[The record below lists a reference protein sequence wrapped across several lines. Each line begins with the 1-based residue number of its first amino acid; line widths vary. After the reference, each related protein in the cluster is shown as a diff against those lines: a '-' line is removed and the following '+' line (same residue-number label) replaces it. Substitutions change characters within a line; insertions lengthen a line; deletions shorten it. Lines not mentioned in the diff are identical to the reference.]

1 MKNRIVS
8 WLLSVAFIVGL
19 IPATAITALASEAEA
34 ETVSDA
40 YISVSVSRENGGFT
54 VKTVEGD
61 RLKKS
66 DNNKKLL
73 YHDGQYDTSFLSF
86 RVGEGENVKEY
97 LFGGD
102 YPGSSDV
109 AVTKSPAGDSI
120 EAVWSVDGL
129 TVTQTVALA
138 NQEANES
145 GMVAISVN
153 VANGNGTA
161 VPVQARLLLDTGLG
175 EQDYGF
181 YQYTNSSHD
190 TVTVQQERVIDGS
203 DNIPVQ
209 LYASDDAYSPSVMAY
224 SVHNAEKPYKVAFAH
239 WNHLASTLFDFIP
252 STNLDFTE
260 ANNEYLTA
268 DSAYALY
275 YDLGRIAGGSSAA
288 MNSYYGVFSNHQT
301 PATNTVAVNLT
312 APVRLELNSA
322 KDGFV
327 SKSNVGRADFAISV
341 DFANIAS
348 ETAKDLKD
356 VVLAVKSGSN
366 LRSLNDQGEP
376 VAEQDFTTIDAYTFV
391 YPDLAVGQSIGKELY
406 FEAKVSPEAH
416 YERITVSVY
425 DVSQTNGQ
433 LSETY
438 KLGERMA
445 YVLLPGTE
453 DNVPQVNFAA
463 MTPKIIYNSGV
474 RHLFVTVANE
484 SMLDNEGNWTLKAYR
499 EDGSAGVDIPHSN
512 INIKDGIMDV
522 ALTEDMELADGDWY
536 LQLEWANSVVGE
548 GEGYMVSPE
557 NAKQSAPELHFTVSP
572 DEKYR
577 NDRYGVL
584 AVVEFDGDSVN
595 PDKKKYKICTF
606 ASEEDFKSYK
616 ADPVNYENGKYGG
629 KYSEIVLTFKGEFTA
644 TKKQGDVGTY
654 YTAVSTKEMVDGK
667 PNVKNSVLINDCL
680 DFEDGTLSV
689 YYEDYD
695 KPTSAFG
702 SAVCTEFDGNLYTNG
717 SRTSVWTGRAAI
729 TKLEQGK
736 ANYSLA
742 PYDENGNRISLLN
755 DGDKYKV
762 GNEKGFSESNEAI
775 CLMWP
780 NVGAVGQTLSGL
792 LFKLAYGQFG
802 RMYKTNGGIVE
813 NEIGTVVSF
822 AAALDLTFASG
833 NLEGQPPDTYWD
845 KLQMVWYNCRE
856 GSPYLCQADFDRA
869 FRALNWSDIEE
880 NADWTKQEAK
890 ASVMVRDVIFGCG
903 KGFVGVNFTVGVAI
917 TNYVSGLP
925 EIQGTISVNT
935 INNWSYGIEGKIDL
949 EAFYVEAKVS
959 FRSKNNIP
967 VPDELY
973 VFVSGFQPGINI
985 DGLGV
990 CWITGGGGGIKNLY
1004 DTIFCTQKVPP
1015 LKLMLSVSF
1024 DIIKV
1029 LECKKATLTLGMTGV
1044 SLSAQDIGIKAL
1056 PGFTAIRRMGLS
1068 LEWYPGID
1076 MRANIVVDLFQGVI
1090 YGGGYLV
1097 VISPDYKDVFFEM
1110 FARAKLQVPN
1120 SIPIVGGMSIG
1131 GADLGLNSDKIW
1143 GAIDVLS
1150 ITLGVTYHWGE
1161 SDVDFSS
1168 GSKTQPTF
1176 PELLGYDEIPVGYD
1190 TESGHTLYAR
1200 VGTNTQLMASNMED
1214 NGGLVLMSDPGVY
1227 LKSDSN
1233 RQNHTFN
1240 LGQRGTDNA
1249 IVQIVF
1255 DAESEADAK
1264 TKAAAITIGSAA
1276 GTNDYG
1282 LVLYDAQ
1289 QNNLSVANANLTYD
1303 ETTKRATFAFT
1314 ATDATKYNKTW
1325 YLTTPSGSD
1334 VLLYNV
1340 EEVPEVTSVSGMA
1353 NGDTIDLTWNGT
1365 NMSELDKISFYL
1377 CKNNDVTDTDP
1388 GYRIGMVED
1397 SAVLESGRHTLTVP
1411 GDVPSG
1417 DYYIRAVYSKT
1428 DEVNGVVFSTGEKLS
1443 WHNSNTPGR
1452 VVILGAK
1459 ADGDL
1464 QYELTLQQDAN
1475 TDGYLVSIYNEDG
1488 TVTDFEQVS
1497 YESAESGD
1505 TVIQVGGTY
1514 QAIDPQDN
1522 TKTITVGLE
1531 AEKKY
1536 IIGVTPYHTVDM
1548 GSGESALRGEEVK
1561 TSAIYLPTASTPTLT
1576 FSADQ
1581 TAHRR
1586 VVEEAGIGSNGTV
1599 VTTDVTKT
1607 VYTANALTVT
1617 AKADEAVSGTW
1628 KLNEGV
1634 ATAFE
1639 NTDTITI
1646 ELSDLPDGEHSI
1658 SIMGEA
1664 EDGDGFYTTYTFV
1677 VDTMP
1682 PQLLLAS
1689 PVNGSFFNKDGT
1701 VTLTGT
1707 CDSDA
1712 RFTVTCDGEDV
1723 YTAQPIEEMGGTI
1736 DAVSGEFSITLSL
1749 PDPNRASQRTLAVSV
1764 GDDVGNTTVPKTM
1777 TLSHGAL
1784 AELTDIMVMVNGQ
1797 TYQNGN
1803 IPIPSMGLSDAELSL
1818 VGTMKDGTPF
1828 NLTGYNVSWDVLTVD
1843 GSAEVDDSKFSA
1855 EAMSQGIITGKL
1867 AVTDTASRSASLCF
1881 GAPAGNTVAVSTTIG
1896 GSVSGGGEYA
1906 SGDTVTLTATPDSG
1920 YRFVGWTLAGVS
1932 GVDTTLP
1939 EITFTM
1945 PDGKNVTAVA
1955 QFEANSTPPAPE
1967 KNTVAVSATVGGSVS
1982 GGGEYAS
1989 GDTVT
1994 LTATPDSGYR
2004 FVGWLL
2010 AGVSDVDTTLPEIT
2024 FTMPDGKNV
2033 TAMAQFKA
2041 NPSPSAPT
2049 FTGGGSGGNTYI
2061 IAGNIGNTGNI
2072 ANGRY
2077 AQKGEMVEVTLPNG
2091 KSEAEYLP
2099 YYYGED
2105 KTRIFV
2111 PISAAAD
2118 GKVKFIAPK
2127 NGQYYFGANNVSFAD
2142 IGGRWSE
2149 SNIIFAAQREIFKG
2163 MGNGIFN
2170 PEGAM
2175 DRSMVIAVLYR
2186 LAGSPSVRGT
2196 ASYTDVES
2204 GSWYHDAVLWGEEK
2218 GIVAG
2223 YGNGLFGVSDVITR
2237 EQLCAMLT
2245 RFCDYMNY
2253 SLPPVSES
2261 EAFTDA
2267 DSISDWAYE
2276 AVDYCKTR
2284 GLIYGVPGGAFAPLE
2299 TCTRE
2304 ECSAV
2309 MERMIHSIL
2318 GAN

>member
-1 MKNRIVS
+1 MKKRIVS
-8 WLLSVAFIVGL
+8 WLLSVAIIVGL
-19 IPATAITALASEAEA
+19 IPASAVTALASESEA

-40 YISVSVSRENGGFT
+40 YISVSVSRKNGGFT

-86 RVGEGENVKEY
+86 RVGEGENAKEY

-109 AVTKSPAGDSI
+109 AVSKSPAGDSI

-138 NQEANES
+138 NKEANES
-145 GMVAISVN
+145 GMVAISIN

-161 VPVQARLLLDTGLG
+161 VPVQARLLLDTCLG

-190 TVTVQQERVIDGS
+190 TVTVQQERVIEGA

-209 LYASDDAYSPSVMAY
+209 LFASDDAYSPSVMAY
-224 SVHNAEKPYKVAFAH
+224 SIHNAEKPYKVAFAH

-252 STNLDFTE
+252 GTNLDFTE

-275 YDLGRIAGGSSAA
+275 YDLGSIAGGSTAA

-312 APVRLELNSA
+312 APIRLELNPA

-327 SKSNVGRADFAISV
+327 SKSNVGQADFAISV

-348 ETAKDLKD
+348 ETAKDLKN

-366 LRSLNDQGEP
+366 LRSLNDQGQP
-376 VAEQDFTTIDAYTFV
+376 VAEQDFTTTDAYTFF

-406 FEAKVSPEAH
+406 FEAKVSSEAH
-416 YERITVSVY
+416 YERITVGVY

-438 KLGERMA
+438 KLGERLA
-445 YVLLPGTE
+445 YVLLPGTQ
-453 DNVPQVNFAA
+453 DNVPKVNFAA

-484 SMLDNEGNWTLKAYR
+484 SMLANEGNWTLKAYR
-499 EDGSAGVDIPHSN
+499 EDGSAGVVIPHTN

-522 ALTEDMELADGDWY
+522 ALTEDMELAEGDWY
-536 LQLEWANSVVGE
+536 LRLEWASSVVGE
-548 GEGYMVSPE
+548 GEEYMVSPE

-584 AVVEFDGDSVN
+584 AVVEFDGTSGN
-595 PDKKKYKICTF
+595 PDKKNYKICTF

-695 KPTSAFG
+695 KATSAFG

-717 SRTSVWTGRAAI
+717 ARTSVWTGRAAI

-742 PYDENGNRISLLN
+742 PYDENGKRISLVN
-755 DGDKYKV
+755 DGETKYKV
-762 GNEKGFSESNEAI
+762 GDEKGFSDEAI

-780 NVGAVGQTLSGL
+780 SVGAVGQTLSGL

-802 RMYKTNGGIVE
+802 RMYKTDGGRVDS
-813 NEIGTVVSF
+813 EIGTVVSF

-959 FRSKNNIP
+959 FRSKNNVP

-1029 LECKKATLTLGMTGV
+1029 LECKKATLSLGLTGV

-1056 PGFTAIRRMGLS
+1056 PGFTAIQRMGLS

-1076 MRANIVVDLFQGVI
+1076 MRANIVVNLFQGVI
-1090 YGGGYLV
+1090 YGSGYLV

-1120 SIPIVGGMSIG
+1120 SIPVAGGMAIG
-1131 GADLGLNSDKIW
+1131 GVDLGLNSDKIW
-1143 GAIDVLS
+1143 GAVDVLF

-1190 TESGHTLYAR
+1190 TESGLTLYAR
-1200 VGTNTQLMASNMED
+1200 VGTNTQLMVSNLKD
-1214 NGGLVLMSDPGVY
+1214 NGGLVLMSDPGVS

-1233 RQNHTFN
+1233 RENHTFN

-1264 TKAAAITIGSAA
+1264 TKAAAITVGSVKGA
-1276 GTNDYG
+1276 NDYG
-1282 LVLYDAQ
+1282 LVRYDAQ
-1289 QNNLSVANANLTYD
+1289 QNNLNVANANLTYD

-1314 ATDATKYNKTW
+1314 ATDGDKYDKTW
-1325 YLTTPSGSD
+1325 YLTTPPSSD

-1340 EEVPEVTSVSGMA
+1340 AAVPEVTEVSGTA
-1353 NGDTIDLTWNGT
+1353 NGDTINLAWKGAD
-1365 NMSELDKISFYL
+1365 MSELDKISFYL
-1377 CKNNDVTDTDP
+1377 CKNNDATDP
-1388 GYRIGMVED
+1388 GHRIGVVED
-1397 SAVLESGRHTLTVP
+1397 SAELASGSHTMTVP

-1417 DYYIRAVYSKT
+1417 EYYISAVYSKT
-1428 DEVNGVVFSTGEKLS
+1428 DEVNGVAFSKDKLS
-1443 WHNSNTPGR
+1443 WNNSNTPGKA
-1452 VVILGAK
+1452 VISDAK

-1464 QYELTLQQDAN
+1464 QYELTLKQDAN
-1475 TDGYLVSIYNEDG
+1475 TDGYLVSIYHEDG
-1488 TVTDFEQVS
+1488 TATDFEHVS
-1497 YESAESGD
+1497 YESAKSGD

-1514 QAIDPQDN
+1514 QAPDPQDN

-1536 IIGVTPYHTVDM
+1536 VIGVTPYHIVDM
-1548 GSGESALRGEEVK
+1548 GSGESALRGDEVK
-1561 TSAIYLPTASTPTLT
+1561 TSAIYLPTASTPALT

-1586 VVEEAGIGSNGTV
+1586 VVEEAGISSGGTV
-1599 VTTDVTKT
+1599 VTTDVSKT
-1607 VYTANALTVT
+1607 VYTANVLTVT
-1617 AKADEAVSGTW
+1617 ARANEAVSGTW

-1646 ELSDLPDGEHSI
+1646 PLSNLPDGEHSI

-1664 EDGDGFYTTYTFV
+1664 QDGDGFYTTYTFV

-1682 PQLLLAS
+1682 PQLLLSS
-1689 PVNGSFFNKDGT
+1689 PVNGSFFNKNGT

-1707 CDSDA
+1707 CDREA
-1712 RFTVTCDGEDV
+1712 RFTVTCDGEEV
-1723 YTAQPIEEMGGTI
+1723 CTAQTIETMGGTM
-1736 DAVSGEFSITLSL
+1736 DEVSGEFSITLSL
-1749 PDPNRASQRTLAVSV
+1749 PDPNKASWRALAVSV
-1764 GDDVGNTTVPKTM
+1764 GDDVGNTTAPKTM
-1777 TLSHGAL
+1777 TISHGAL
-1784 AELTDIMVMVNGQ
+1784 AELTNIMVMVNGQ

-1803 IPIPSMGLSDAELSL
+1803 IPIPSTGLSNAELSL
-1818 VGTMKDGTPF
+1818 AGTMANGTPF

-1906 SGDTVTLTATPDSG
+1906 PGDTVTLTATPDSG
-1920 YRFVGWTLAGVS
+1920 YRFVGWSLAGVS
-1932 GVDTTLP
+1932 GVDTSSAV
-1939 EITFTM
+1939 ITFTM
-1945 PDGKNVTAVA
+1945 PDGKNVTAEA
-1955 QFEANSTPPAPE
+1955 QFEAN
-1967 KNTVAVSATVGGSVS
+1967 
-1982 GGGEYAS
+1982 
-1989 GDTVT
+1989 
-1994 LTATPDSGYR
+1994 
-2004 FVGWLL
+2004 
-2010 AGVSDVDTTLPEIT
+2010 
-2024 FTMPDGKNV
+2024 
-2033 TAMAQFKA
+2033 
-2041 NPSPSAPT
+2041 PSHSAPT
-2049 FTGGGSGGNTYI
+2049 VTGGGRGGS
-2061 IAGNIGNTGNI
+2061 IG
-2072 ANGRY
+2072 NGRY
-2077 AQKGEMVEVTLPNG
+2077 AQKGEMVEATLPLG

-2105 KTRIFV
+2105 ITRIFV
-2111 PISAAAD
+2111 PISAAVD
-2118 GKVKFIAPK
+2118 SKVKFIAPK
-2127 NGQYYFGANNVSFAD
+2127 SGQYYFGANDVSFAD

-2149 SNIIFAAQREIFKG
+2149 SNILFAAQREIFKG
-2163 MGNGIFN
+2163 TGEGIFE

-2175 DRSMVIAVLYR
+2175 DRTMVITVLYR
-2186 LAGSPSVRGT
+2186 LAGSPSVSGT
-2196 ASYTDVES
+2196 SSYSDVES
-2204 GSWYHDAVLWGEEK
+2204 GSWYHNAVLWGEEK
-2218 GIVAG
+2218 GIVKG
-2223 YGNGLFGVSDVITR
+2223 YGGGVFGVRDVITR
-2237 EQLCAMLT
+2237 EQLCTMLT
-2245 RFCDYMNY
+2245 RFCDCMNY
-2253 SLPPVSES
+2253 SLPPVVES

-2276 AVDYCKTR
+2276 AVDYCKTC
-2284 GLIYGVPGGAFAPLE
+2284 GLVNGVPGGVFAPLE

-2309 MERMIHSIL
+2309 MERMIRSLL

>member
-1 MKNRIVS
+1 MKKRIVS
-8 WLLSVAFIVGL
+8 WLLSVAMILGL
-19 IPATAITALASEAEA
+19 IPASAVTALASEPEA
-34 ETVSDA
+34 ETVSDT
-40 YISVSVSRENGGFT
+40 YISVSVSRKNGGFT
-54 VKTVEGD
+54 IKTVEGD

-109 AVTKSPAGDSI
+109 EVSKSPAGDSI

-145 GMVAISVN
+145 GMVAIRIN

-161 VPVQARLLLDTGLG
+161 VPVQARMLLDTCLG

-190 TVTVQQERVIDGS
+190 TVTVQQERVIEGA

-209 LYASDDAYSPSVMAY
+209 LFASNDAYSPSVMAY
-224 SVHNAEKPYKVAFAH
+224 TIHNAEKPYKVAFAH
-239 WNHLASTLFDFIP
+239 WNHLASTLFDFVP

-260 ANNEYLTA
+260 ENNEYLTA

-275 YDLGRIAGGSSAA
+275 YDLGSIASGSSAA
-288 MNSYYGVFSNHQT
+288 INSYYGVFSNHKT

-312 APVRLELNSA
+312 APIRLELNPA
-322 KDGFV
+322 KDGFI
-327 SKSNVGRADFAISV
+327 SKSNVGQADFAISV

-348 ETAKDLKD
+348 ETAKDLKN

-366 LRSLNDQGEP
+366 LRSLNDQGQP
-376 VAEQDFTTIDAYTFV
+376 VAEQDFTTTDAYTFV

-406 FEAKVSPEAH
+406 FEAKVSSEAH
-416 YERITVSVY
+416 YERITVGVY

-438 KLGERMA
+438 KLGERLA

-453 DNVPQVNFAA
+453 DNVPKVNFAA

-484 SMLDNEGNWTLKAYR
+484 SMLANEGNWTLKAYR
-499 EDGSAGVDIPHSN
+499 EDGSVGVVIPHTN

-522 ALTEDMELADGDWY
+522 ALTEDMELAEGDWY

-548 GEGYMVSPE
+548 GEEYMVSPE
-557 NAKQSAPELHFTVSP
+557 NAKQSAPELHFTVST

-584 AVVEFDGDSVN
+584 AVVEFDGTSAN
-595 PDKKKYKICTF
+595 PDKKNYKICTF

-667 PNVKNSVLINDCL
+667 PEVKNSVLINDCL

-695 KPTSAFG
+695 KATSAFG

-717 SRTSVWTGRAAI
+717 ARTSVWTGRAAI

-742 PYDENGNRISLLN
+742 PYDENGKRISLVN
-755 DGDKYKV
+755 DGVESGKTKYKV
-762 GNEKGFSESNEAI
+762 GDEKGFSESNEAI

-780 NVGAVGQTLSGL
+780 SVGAVGQTLSGL

-802 RMYKTNGGIVE
+802 RMYKTDGGKVDS
-813 NEIGTVVSF
+813 EIGTVVSF

-880 NADWTKQEAK
+880 NADWTKQEAT

-959 FRSKNNIP
+959 FRSKNNVPI
-967 VPDELY
+967 PDELY

-1029 LECKKATLTLGMTGV
+1029 LECKKATLSLGMTGV
-1044 SLSAQDIGIKAL
+1044 SLNAQGIGIKAL
-1056 PGFTAIRRMGLS
+1056 PGFTAIERMGLS

-1076 MRANIVVDLFQGVI
+1076 MRANIVVNLFQGVI
-1090 YGGGYLV
+1090 RGSGYLV

-1110 FARAKLQVPN
+1110 FARAKLQVPD
-1120 SIPIVGGMSIG
+1120 SIPVAGGMAIG
-1131 GADLGLNSDKIW
+1131 GVDLGLNSEKIW
-1143 GAIDVLS
+1143 GAVDVLF

-1190 TESGHTLYAR
+1190 TESGLTLYAR
-1200 VGTNTQLMASNMED
+1200 VGTNTQLMVSNLKD
-1214 NGGLVLMSDPGVY
+1214 NGGLVLMSAPGVS

-1233 RQNHTFN
+1233 RENHTFN
-1240 LGQRGTDNA
+1240 LGQRDTDNA

-1264 TKAAAITIGSAA
+1264 TKAEAITIGSAA
-1276 GTNDYG
+1276 GENDYG
-1282 LVLYDAQ
+1282 LVRYDAQ

-1314 ATDATKYNKTW
+1314 ATDEDKYNKTW
-1325 YLTTPSGSD
+1325 YLTTPPSSD

-1340 EEVPEVTSVSGMA
+1340 AAVPEVTAVSGTA
-1353 NGDTIDLTWNGT
+1353 NGDTINLTWNGT
-1365 NMSELDKISFYL
+1365 NMSELDKVSFYL
-1377 CKNNDVTDTDP
+1377 CKNNDANETDP
-1388 GYRIGMVED
+1388 GYRIGVVED
-1397 SAVLESGRHTLTVP
+1397 SAVLESGSHTLTVP
-1411 GDVPSG
+1411 VDVPSG

-1428 DEVNGVVFSTGEKLS
+1428 DEVNGVVFSTGEKLRWS
-1443 WHNSNTPGR
+1443 NSNMPGIA
-1452 VVILGAK
+1452 VISDAK

-1464 QYELTLQQDAN
+1464 QYELTLQQDDN
-1475 TDGYLVSIYNEDG
+1475 TDGYLVSIYHEDG
-1488 TVTDFEQVS
+1488 TATDFEHVS
-1497 YESAESGD
+1497 YESAKSGD
-1505 TVIQVGGTY
+1505 TVIRVGGTY
-1514 QAIDPQDN
+1514 QAPDPQDN

-1531 AEKKY
+1531 AEKSY
-1536 IIGVTPYHTVDM
+1536 VIGVTPYHIVDM
-1548 GSGESALRGEEVK
+1548 GNGESALRGDEVK
-1561 TSAIYLPTASTPTLT
+1561 TAPIYLPTASTPTLT

-1581 TAHRR
+1581 TAQRR
-1586 VVEEAGIGSNGTV
+1586 VVEEAGISAGGTV
-1599 VTTDVTKT
+1599 VTTDVVKA

-1617 AKADEAVSGTW
+1617 ARANEAVSGTW

-1646 ELSDLPDGEHSI
+1646 PLSDLPDGEHSI

-1664 EDGDGFYTTYTFV
+1664 QDGDGFYTTYTFV

-1682 PQLLLAS
+1682 PQLLLSS

-1701 VTLTGT
+1701 VTLTGI
-1707 CDSDA
+1707 CDRDA
-1712 RFTVTCDGEDV
+1712 RFTVTCDGEEV
-1723 YTAQPIEEMGGTI
+1723 CTAQTIETMGGTM

-1749 PDPNRASQRTLAVSV
+1749 PDPNKASWRTLAVSV
-1764 GDDVGNTTVPKTM
+1764 GDDVGNTTAPKTM

-1784 AELTDIMVMVNGQ
+1784 AELTNIMVMVNGQ

-1803 IPIPSMGLSDAELSL
+1803 IPIPSTGLSNAELSL
-1818 VGTMKDGTPF
+1818 VGTMANGTPF

-1906 SGDTVTLTATPDSG
+1906 PGDTVTLTATPDSG
-1920 YRFVGWTLAGVS
+1920 YRFVGWSLAGVS
-1932 GVDTTLP
+1932 GVDTTSAV
-1939 EITFTM
+1939 ITFTM
-1945 PDGKNVTAVA
+1945 PDGKNVTA
-1955 QFEANSTPPAPE
+1955 E
-1967 KNTVAVSATVGGSVS
+1967 
-1982 GGGEYAS
+1982 
-1989 GDTVT
+1989 
-1994 LTATPDSGYR
+1994 
-2004 FVGWLL
+2004 
-2010 AGVSDVDTTLPEIT
+2010 
-2024 FTMPDGKNV
+2024 
-2033 TAMAQFKA
+2033 AQFKA

-2049 FTGGGSGGNTYI
+2049 VTGGGS
-2061 IAGNIGNTGNI
+2061 TGSI
-2072 ANGRY
+2072 SNGRY
-2077 AQKGEMVEVTLPNG
+2077 AQKGEMVAVPLPLG

-2105 KTRIFV
+2105 RTRIFV
-2111 PISAAAD
+2111 PISAVVD

-2127 NGQYYFGANNVSFAD
+2127 SGQYYFGANDVSFAD

-2149 SNIIFAAQREIFKG
+2149 SNILFAAQREIFKG
-2163 MGNGIFN
+2163 TGKGIFE

-2175 DRSMVIAVLYR
+2175 DRTMVITVLYR
-2186 LAGSPSVRGT
+2186 LAGSPSVSGT
-2196 ASYTDVES
+2196 SSYTDVEA
-2204 GSWYHDAVLWGEEK
+2204 GSWYHNAVLWGEEK
-2218 GIVAG
+2218 GIVKG
-2223 YGNGLFGVSDVITR
+2223 YGGGVFGVSDVITR
-2237 EQLCAMLT
+2237 EQLCTMLK
-2245 RFCDYMNY
+2245 RFCDCMNY
-2253 SLPPVSES
+2253 SLPPVVES

-2284 GLIYGVPGGAFAPLE
+2284 GLVNGVPGGAFAPLE

-2304 ECSAV
+2304 ESSAV
-2309 MERMIHSIL
+2309 MERMIRSLL
-2318 GAN
+2318 GSN

>member
-1 MKNRIVS
+1 MKKRIVS
-8 WLLSVAFIVGL
+8 WLLSVAIIVGL
-19 IPATAITALASEAEA
+19 IPASAVTALASEPEA
-34 ETVSDA
+34 ETVSDT
-40 YISVSVSRENGGFT
+40 YISVSVSRKNGGFT
-54 VKTVEGD
+54 IKTVEGD

-86 RVGEGENVKEY
+86 RVGEGANVKEY

-109 AVTKSPAGDSI
+109 AVSKSQAGDSI

-145 GMVAISVN
+145 GMVSISVN
-153 VANGNGTA
+153 VANGSGAA
-161 VPVQARLLLDTGLG
+161 VPVQARMLLDTCLG

-190 TVTVQQERVIDGS
+190 TVTVQQERVIEGS

-209 LYASDDAYSPSVMAY
+209 LFASNDAYSPSVMAY
-224 SVHNAEKPYKVAFAH
+224 TVHNAEKPYKVAFAH

-275 YDLGRIAGGSSAA
+275 YDLGSIAGGSSAA

-312 APVRLELNSA
+312 APVRLELNPA

-327 SKSNVGRADFAISV
+327 SKSNVGQADFAISV

-348 ETAKDLKD
+348 ETAKDLKN

-366 LRSLNDQGEP
+366 LRSLNDQGQP
-376 VAEQDFTTIDAYTFV
+376 VAEQDFTTTDAYTFV

-406 FEAKVSPEAH
+406 FEAKVSSEAH
-416 YERITVSVY
+416 YERITVGVY

-438 KLGERMA
+438 KLGERLA

-453 DNVPQVNFAA
+453 DNVPKVNFAA
-463 MTPKIIYNSGV
+463 MTPKIIYNAGV

-484 SMLDNEGNWTLKAYR
+484 SMLENEGNWTLKAYR
-499 EDGSAGVDIPHSN
+499 EDGSAGVVIPHTN

-548 GEGYMVSPE
+548 GEEYMVSPE
-557 NAKQSAPELHFTVSP
+557 NAKQSAPELHFTVST

-584 AVVEFDGDSVN
+584 AVVEFDGTSAN
-595 PDKKKYKICTF
+595 PDKKNYKICTF

-667 PNVKNSVLINDCL
+667 PEVKNSVLINDCL

-695 KPTSAFG
+695 KSTSAFG

-717 SRTSVWTGRAAI
+717 ARTSVWTGRAAI

-742 PYDENGNRISLLN
+742 PYDENGKRISLVN
-755 DGDKYKV
+755 DGETKYKV
-762 GNEKGFSESNEAI
+762 GDEKGFSDEAI

-780 NVGAVGQTLSGL
+780 SVGAVGQTLSGL

-802 RMYKTNGGIVE
+802 RMYRTDGGRVDS
-813 NEIGTVVSF
+813 EIGTVVSF

-959 FRSKNNIP
+959 FRSKNNVPI
-967 VPDELY
+967 PDELY

-1029 LECKKATLTLGMTGV
+1029 LECKKATLSLGLTGV

-1056 PGFTAIRRMGLS
+1056 PGFTAIERMGLS

-1076 MRANIVVDLFQGVI
+1076 MRANIVVNLFQGVI
-1090 YGGGYLV
+1090 RGSGYLV

-1110 FARAKLQVPN
+1110 FARAKLQVPD
-1120 SIPIVGGMSIG
+1120 SIPVAGGMAIG
-1131 GADLGLNSDKIW
+1131 GVDLGLNSDKIW
-1143 GAIDVLS
+1143 GAVDVLF

-1190 TESGHTLYAR
+1190 TESGLTLYAR
-1200 VGTNTQLMASNMED
+1200 VGTNTQLLASNLKD
-1214 NGGLVLMSDPGVY
+1214 NGGLVLMSNPGVS
-1227 LKSDSN
+1227 LKSDGN

-1255 DAESEADAK
+1255 DAESQEDAK
-1264 TKAAAITIGSAA
+1264 TKAAAITVGLAE

-1314 ATDATKYNKTW
+1314 ATDEDKYNKTW
-1325 YLTTPSGSD
+1325 YLTTPPSSD

-1340 EEVPEVTSVSGMA
+1340 AAVPEVTAVSGTA
-1353 NGDTIDLTWNGT
+1353 NGDTINLTWNGT
-1365 NMSELDKISFYL
+1365 NMSELDKVSFYL
-1377 CKNNDVTDTDP
+1377 CKNNDANETDP
-1388 GYRIGMVED
+1388 GYRIGVVED
-1397 SAVLESGRHTLTVP
+1397 SAVLESGSHTLTVP
-1411 GDVPSG
+1411 VDVPSG

-1428 DEVNGVVFSTGEKLS
+1428 DEVNGVVFSTGEKLRWS
-1443 WHNSNTPGR
+1443 NSNMPGIA
-1452 VVILGAK
+1452 VISDAK

-1464 QYELTLQQDAN
+1464 QYELTLQQDDN
-1475 TDGYLVSIYNEDG
+1475 TDGYLVSIYHEDG
-1488 TVTDFEQVS
+1488 TATDFEHVS
-1497 YESAESGD
+1497 YESAKSGD

-1514 QAIDPQDN
+1514 QAPDPQDN

-1531 AEKKY
+1531 AEKRY
-1536 IIGVTPYHTVDM
+1536 VIGVTPYHIVDM
-1548 GSGESALRGEEVK
+1548 GNGESALRGDEVK
-1561 TSAIYLPTASTPTLT
+1561 TAPIYLPTASTPTLT

-1581 TAHRR
+1581 TAQRR
-1586 VVEEAGIGSNGTV
+1586 VVEEAGISAGGTV
-1599 VTTDVTKT
+1599 VTTDVAKA

-1617 AKADEAVSGTW
+1617 ARANEAVSGTW

-1646 ELSDLPDGEHSI
+1646 PLSDLPDGEHSI
-1658 SIMGEA
+1658 SVMGEA
-1664 EDGDGFYTTYTFV
+1664 QDGDGFYTTYTFV

-1682 PQLLLAS
+1682 PQLLLSS

-1701 VTLTGT
+1701 VALTGT
-1707 CDSDA
+1707 CDRDA
-1712 RFTVTCDGEDV
+1712 RFTVTCDGEEV
-1723 YTAQPIEEMGGTI
+1723 CTAQTIETMGGTM

-1749 PDPNRASQRTLAVSV
+1749 PDPNKASQRTLAVSV
-1764 GDDVGNTTVPKTM
+1764 GDDVGNTTAPKTM

-1784 AELTDIMVMVNGQ
+1784 AELTNIMVMVNGQ

-1803 IPIPSMGLSDAELSL
+1803 IPIPSTGLSNAELSL
-1818 VGTMKDGTPF
+1818 VGTMANGTPF

-1855 EAMSQGIITGKL
+1855 EAMSQGIITAKL

-1906 SGDTVTLTATPDSG
+1906 PGDTVTLTATPDSG
-1920 YRFVGWTLAGVS
+1920 YRFVGWSLAGVS
-1932 GVDTTLP
+1932 GVDTTSAV
-1939 EITFTM
+1939 ITFTM
-1945 PDGKNVTAVA
+1945 PDGKNVTAEA
-1955 QFEANSTPPAPE
+1955 QFE
-1967 KNTVAVSATVGGSVS
+1967 
-1982 GGGEYAS
+1982 
-1989 GDTVT
+1989 
-1994 LTATPDSGYR
+1994 
-2004 FVGWLL
+2004 
-2010 AGVSDVDTTLPEIT
+2010 
-2024 FTMPDGKNV
+2024 
-2033 TAMAQFKA
+2033 A

-2049 FTGGGSGGNTYI
+2049 VTGGGSTGR
-2061 IAGNIGNTGNI
+2061 IG
-2072 ANGRY
+2072 NGRY
-2077 AQKGEMVEVTLPNG
+2077 AQKGEMVEATLPHG

-2105 KTRIFV
+2105 RTRIFV
-2111 PISAAAD
+2111 PISAAVD

-2127 NGQYYFGANNVSFAD
+2127 SGQYYFGANDVSFAD

-2149 SNIIFAAQREIFKG
+2149 SNILFAAQREIFKG
-2163 MGNGIFN
+2163 TGRGIFE

-2175 DRSMVIAVLYR
+2175 DRTMVITVLYR
-2186 LAGSPSVRGT
+2186 LAGSPSVSGT
-2196 ASYTDVES
+2196 SSYTDVES
-2204 GSWYHDAVLWGEEK
+2204 GSWYHNAVLWGEEK
-2218 GIVAG
+2218 GIVKG
-2223 YGNGLFGVSDVITR
+2223 YGGGVFGVSDVITR
-2237 EQLCAMLT
+2237 EQLCTMLT
-2245 RFCDYMNY
+2245 RFCDCMNY
-2253 SLPPVSES
+2253 SLPPVVES

-2284 GLIYGVPGGAFAPLE
+2284 GLVNGVPGGAFAPLE

-2304 ECSAV
+2304 ESSAV
-2309 MERMIHSIL
+2309 MERMIRSLL
-2318 GAN
+2318 GSN

>member
-1 MKNRIVS
+1 MKKRIIS
-8 WLLSVAFIVGL
+8 WLLSVALIAGL
-19 IPATAITALASEAEA
+19 IPASVLTAFASESEA

-40 YISVSVSRENGGFT
+40 YISVSVSRKNGGFT

-120 EAVWSVDGL
+120 KAVWSVDGL
-129 TVTQTVALA
+129 TVTQTLALT
-138 NQEANES
+138 NKESNES
-145 GMVAISVN
+145 GMVSISVN
-153 VANGNGTA
+153 VANGNGNA
-161 VPVQARLLLDTGLG
+161 VPVKARMLLDTGLG

-181 YQYTNSSHD
+181 YQYTDSFHD
-190 TVTVQQERVIDGS
+190 IVTVQQERVIDGK

-209 LYASDDAYSPSVMAY
+209 LFASDDAYSPSVMAY
-224 SVHNAEKPYKVAFAH
+224 SIHNAEKPYKVAFAH
-239 WNHLASTLFDFIP
+239 WNHLASTLFDFVP

-260 ANNEYLTA
+260 ENNEYLTA

-275 YDLGRIAGGSSAA
+275 YDLGSIAGGSSAA
-288 MNSYYGVFSNHQT
+288 INSFYGVFSNHQT

-312 APVRLELNSA
+312 APVRLDLNSA

-327 SKSNVGRADFAISV
+327 PKVNHGQADFAISV

-348 ETAKDLKD
+348 ETATNLSN
-356 VVLAVKSGSN
+356 VVLAVRSGSN
-366 LRSLNDQGEP
+366 LRSLNDQGQP
-376 VAEQDFTTIDAYTFV
+376 VAEQDYTTADAYTFM
-391 YPDLAVGQSIGKELY
+391 YQNLAVGQSIGKELY
-406 FEAKVSPEAH
+406 FEAKVSAEAH
-416 YERITVSVY
+416 YERITVGVY

-445 YVLLPGTE
+445 YVLLPGTD
-453 DNVPQVNFAA
+453 DNVPKVNFAA

-484 SMLDNEGNWTLKAYR
+484 SMLDNEGIWTLKAYR
-499 EDGSAGVDIPHSN
+499 EDGSVAVKIPHTN

-536 LQLEWANSVVGE
+536 LQLEWEDSVVGE
-548 GEGYMVSPE
+548 GEGYIVSPE
-557 NAKQSAPELHFTVSP
+557 NAKQSGPELHFTVSP

-584 AVVEFDGDSVN
+584 AVVEFDGNSAS

-606 ASEEDFKSYK
+606 ASEEDFKKYK
-616 ADPVNYENGKYGG
+616 ADPVKYESGKYGG
-629 KYSEIVLTFKGEFTA
+629 KYSEIVFVFKGEFTA

-667 PNVKNSVLINDCL
+667 PDVKNSVLINDSL
-680 DFEDGTLSV
+680 DFEDGTLNV

-695 KPTSAFG
+695 KPTSAFS
-702 SAVCTEFDGNLYTNG
+702 SAICVEFDGSVYTNEE
-717 SRTSVWTGRAAI
+717 RTSVWKGRGAF
-729 TKLEQGK
+729 TKLEQEK
-736 ANYSLA
+736 ANYSLQ
-742 PYDENGNRISLLN
+742 PYDENGNRISLVD
-755 DGDKYKV
+755 DGGTNYKV
-762 GNEKGFSESNEAI
+762 GDERLYMESNEAI
-775 CLMWP
+775 CMIWP
-780 NVGAVGQTLSGL
+780 ITGAIGQTLSGL
-792 LFKLAYGQFG
+792 LFKFAYGQLG
-802 RMYKTNGGIVE
+802 RMYNTSDGRVTG
-813 NEIGTVVSF
+813 EIGTVVSF

-869 FRALNWSDIEE
+869 FRALYWADIEE
-880 NADWTKQEAK
+880 NADWTKQEAS

-903 KGFVGVNFTVGVAI
+903 KGFVGVNFNVGVAI

-935 INNWSYGIEGKIDL
+935 VNNWSYGIEGKIDL

-959 FRSKNNIP
+959 FRSKDNVPI
-967 VPDELY
+967 PDELY

-1029 LECKKATLTLGMTGV
+1029 LECKKATLTLGLTGV

-1056 PGFTAIRRMGLS
+1056 PGFTAIRKMGLS

-1110 FARAKLQVPN
+1110 FVRAKLQVPN
-1120 SIPIVGGMSIG
+1120 SIPIAGGMDIG
-1131 GADLGLNSDKIW
+1131 GVDLGINSDKIW
-1143 GAIDVLS
+1143 GAVDVLF

-1161 SDVDFSS
+1161 DGVDFST

-1176 PELLGYDEIPVGYD
+1176 PELLGYEEIPVGYD
-1190 TESGHTLYAR
+1190 TESGRTLYAR
-1200 VGTNTQLMASNMED
+1200 VGTNTQLMASNLKD
-1214 NGGLVLMSDPGVY
+1214 NGGLVLMSNPGVIV
-1227 LKSDSN
+1227 KSDGN
-1233 RQNHTFN
+1233 RQKHIFN
-1240 LGQRGTDNA
+1240 LGRRGTDNA
-1249 IVQIVF
+1249 IVQVVF

-1264 TKAAAITIGSAA
+1264 TKGKAITVGSAE

-1282 LVLYDAQ
+1282 LVLYDAK

-1303 ETTKRATFAFT
+1303 ETTKRATLAFT
-1314 ATDATKYNKTW
+1314 ATDETKYNKTW
-1325 YLTTPSGSD
+1325 YMTTPSDSD

-1340 EEVPEVTSVSGMA
+1340 AEVPKMSSVSGSISG
-1353 NGDTIDLTWNGT
+1353 NDINLTWNGT
-1365 NMSELDKISFYL
+1365 NTSELDKVSFYL
-1377 CKNNDVTDTDP
+1377 CKNNDATQTDP
-1388 GYRIGMVED
+1388 GHRIGAVED
-1397 SAVLESGRHTLTVP
+1397 STILASGSYTMTIP

-1428 DEVNGVVFSTGEKLS
+1428 DEVNGVVFSTGEKLR
-1443 WHNSNTPGR
+1443 WNNGNTPGR
-1452 VVILGAK
+1452 AVISNVK

-1464 QYELTLQQDAN
+1464 QYELTLKHDAN

-1497 YESAESGD
+1497 YEAAESDD

-1514 QAIDPQDN
+1514 QAPDPEN
-1522 TKTITVGLE
+1522 NARTITVGLE

-1536 IIGVTPYHTVDM
+1536 VIGVTPYHTVVM
-1548 GSGESALRGEEVK
+1548 GSGESALRGDEVK
-1561 TSAIYLPTASTPTLT
+1561 TSAIYLPKAITPTLT
-1576 FSADQ
+1576 FSADRTPQ
-1581 TAHRR
+1581 RR
-1586 VVEEAGIGSNGTV
+1586 VVEEAGIGANGNV

-1617 AKADEAVSGTW
+1617 ARANEAVSGTW

-1639 NTDTITI
+1639 NTNTITI
-1646 ELSDLPDGEHSI
+1646 PLSDLPDGEHSI
-1658 SIMGEA
+1658 SIIGEA
-1664 EDGDGFYTTYTFV
+1664 QDGDGFYTTYTFV

-1682 PQLLLAS
+1682 PQLLLSS

-1701 VTLTGT
+1701 VTLTGI

-1712 RFTVTCDGEDV
+1712 RFTVACDGEIV
-1723 YTAQPIEEMGGTI
+1723 CKAQTIDTLGGTI
-1736 DAVSGEFSITLSL
+1736 DEGSGEFSITLSL
-1749 PDPNRASQRTLAVSV
+1749 PDPNEATQRTLAVSV
-1764 GDDVGNTTVPKTM
+1764 SDDVGNATVPKTM
-1777 TLSHGAL
+1777 SLSHGAL
-1784 AELTDIMVMVNGQ
+1784 ADLKDIKVMVNGQ

-1803 IPIPSMGLSDAELSL
+1803 IPIPSTGLSDAELSL
-1818 VGTMKDGTPF
+1818 VGTMTDGTPF

-1881 GAPAGNTVAVSTTIG
+1881 GAPVGNTVAVSTTIG

-1906 SGDTVTLTATPDSG
+1906 PGSKVTLTATPDSG
-1920 YRFVGWTLAGVS
+1920 YRFVGWSLAGVS
-1932 GVDTTLP
+1932 GVDTTSAV
-1939 EITFTM
+1939 ITFTM
-1945 PDGKNVTAVA
+1945 PNGKNVTAEA
-1955 QFEANSTPPAPE
+1955 RFEA
-1967 KNTVAVSATVGGSVS
+1967 K
-1982 GGGEYAS
+1982 
-1989 GDTVT
+1989 
-1994 LTATPDSGYR
+1994 
-2004 FVGWLL
+2004 
-2010 AGVSDVDTTLPEIT
+2010 
-2024 FTMPDGKNV
+2024 
-2033 TAMAQFKA
+2033 
-2041 NPSPSAPT
+2041 PSPSAPT
-2049 FTGGGSGGNTYI
+2049 TSGGGS
-2061 IAGNIGNTGNI
+2061 TGY
-2072 ANGRY
+2072 GRY
-2077 AQKGEMVEVTLPNG
+2077 AQKGETVEVTLPLG

-2099 YYYGED
+2099 HYYGED
-2105 KTRIFV
+2105 GTRIFV
-2111 PISAAAD
+2111 PISAVVD

-2142 IGGRWSE
+2142 ISGRWSE
-2149 SNIIFAAQREIFKG
+2149 KNILFAAQRGIFNG
-2163 MGNGIFN
+2163 IGNGIFE
-2170 PEGAM
+2170 PKGAM
-2175 DRSMVIAVLYR
+2175 DRTMVITVLYR
-2186 LAGSPSVRGT
+2186 LAGSPSVSGT
-2196 ASYTDVES
+2196 ASYTDVKP

-2218 GIVAG
+2218 GIVKG
-2223 YGNGLFGVSDVITR
+2223 YGNGVFGVGDVITR
-2237 EQLCAMLT
+2237 EQLCTMLA
-2245 RFCDYMNY
+2245 RFCDCMNY
-2253 SLPPVSES
+2253 SLPPVGEDG
-2261 EAFTDA
+2261 AFTDA
-2267 DSISDWAYE
+2267 GSISDWAYE
-2276 AVDYCKTR
+2276 AVDYCKAR
-2284 GLIYGVPGGAFAPLE
+2284 GLVNGVPGGAFAPLK

-2304 ECSAV
+2304 ECSAI
-2309 MERMIHSIL
+2309 MERMIRSLL

>member
-1 MKNRIVS
+1 MKKRIIS
-8 WLLSVAFIVGL
+8 WLLSVAIIVGL
-19 IPATAITALASEAEA
+19 IPTAAVTALASESEA

-40 YISVSVSRENGGFT
+40 YISVSVSRKNGGFT

-161 VPVQARLLLDTGLG
+161 VPVQARLLLDTCLG

-260 ANNEYLTA
+260 ENNEYLTA

-275 YDLGRIAGGSSAA
+275 YDLGSIAGGSSAA

-312 APVRLELNSA
+312 APVRLELNTA

-327 SKSNVGRADFAISV
+327 SKCNVGQADFAISV

-348 ETAKDLKD
+348 ETAKDLKN

-366 LRSLNDQGEP
+366 LRSLNDQGQP
-376 VAEQDFTTIDAYTFV
+376 VAEQDFTTTDAYTFI

-406 FEAKVSPEAH
+406 FEAKVSSEAH
-416 YERITVSVY
+416 YERITVGVY

-445 YVLLPGTE
+445 YVLLPGTQ
-453 DNVPQVNFAA
+453 DNIPKVNFAA
-463 MTPKIIYNSGV
+463 MTPKIIYNAGV

-484 SMLDNEGNWTLKAYR
+484 SMLANEGNWTLKAYR
-499 EDGSAGVDIPHSN
+499 EDGSAGVDIPHTN

-522 ALTEDMELADGDWY
+522 ALTEDMELAEGDWY
-536 LQLEWANSVVGE
+536 LQLEWASSVVGE
-548 GEGYMVSPE
+548 GEEYMVSPE

-584 AVVEFDGDSVN
+584 AVVEFDGTSGN
-595 PDKKKYKICTF
+595 PDKKNYKICTF

-667 PNVKNSVLINDCL
+667 PDVKNSVLINDCL

-695 KPTSAFG
+695 KSTSAFG

-717 SRTSVWTGRAAI
+717 ARTSVWTGRAAI

-742 PYDENGNRISLLN
+742 PYDENGKRISLVN
-755 DGDKYKV
+755 DGETKYKV
-762 GNEKGFSESNEAI
+762 GDEKGFSDEAI

-780 NVGAVGQTLSGL
+780 SVGAVGQTLSGL

-802 RMYKTNGGIVE
+802 RMYKTDGGRVDS
-813 NEIGTVVSF
+813 EIGTVVSF

-973 VFVSGFQPGINI
+973 VFASGFQPGINI

-1029 LECKKATLTLGMTGV
+1029 LECKKATLSLGLTGV

-1056 PGFTAIRRMGLS
+1056 PGFTAIQRMGLS

-1076 MRANIVVDLFQGVI
+1076 MRANIVVNLFQGVI
-1090 YGGGYLV
+1090 YGSGYLV

-1110 FARAKLQVPN
+1110 FARAKLQVPE
-1120 SIPIVGGMSIG
+1120 SIPIAGGMSIG
-1131 GADLGLNSDKIW
+1131 GVDLGLNSDKIW
-1143 GAIDVLS
+1143 GAVDVLF

-1161 SDVDFSS
+1161 SGVDFSS

-1190 TESGHTLYAR
+1190 TESGLTLYAR
-1200 VGTNTQLMASNMED
+1200 VGTNTQLLASNLKD
-1214 NGGLVLMSDPGVY
+1214 NGGLVLMSNPGVS
-1227 LKSDSN
+1227 LKSDEN
-1233 RQNHTFN
+1233 RENHTFN
-1240 LGQRGTDNA
+1240 LGQRVSDNA
-1249 IVQIVF
+1249 IVQVVF
-1255 DAESEADAK
+1255 DAENVDDAK
-1264 TKAAAITIGSAA
+1264 NKAAAITVGSAEGA
-1276 GTNDYG
+1276 NDYG
-1282 LVLYDAQ
+1282 LVRYDAQ

-1314 ATDATKYNKTW
+1314 ATDETKYDKTW
-1325 YLTTPSGSD
+1325 YMTTPPNSD

-1340 EEVPEVTSVSGMA
+1340 ATVPEVTSVSGTA
-1353 NGDTIDLTWNGT
+1353 NGDTINLTWNGT

-1377 CKNNDVTDTDP
+1377 CKNNDANETDP
-1388 GYRIGMVED
+1388 GYRIGVVED
-1397 SAVLESGRHTLTVP
+1397 SAVLESGRYTLPVP

-1428 DEVNGVVFSTGEKLS
+1428 DEVNGVVFSTGEKLRWS
-1443 WHNSNTPGR
+1443 NSNTPGIA
-1452 VVILGAK
+1452 VISGVK

-1464 QYELTLQQDAN
+1464 QYELSLQQDDN
-1475 TDGYLVSIYNEDG
+1475 TDGYLVSIYHEDG
-1488 TVTDFEQVS
+1488 TATDFEQVS
-1497 YESAESGD
+1497 YESAKSGD
-1505 TVIQVGGTY
+1505 TVIRVGGTY
-1514 QAIDPQDN
+1514 QAPDPQDN

-1536 IIGVTPYHTVDM
+1536 VIGVTPYHIVDM
-1548 GSGESALRGEEVK
+1548 GSGESALRGDEVK
-1561 TSAIYLPTASTPTLT
+1561 TAPIYLPTASTPTLT

-1581 TAHRR
+1581 TARRR
-1586 VVEEAGIGSNGTV
+1586 VVEEAGISSGGTV
-1599 VTTDVTKT
+1599 VTTDVAKT

-1617 AKADEAVSGTW
+1617 ARANEAVSGTW

-1646 ELSDLPDGEHSI
+1646 PLSDLPDGEHSI
-1658 SIMGEA
+1658 SVMGEA
-1664 EDGDGFYTTYTFV
+1664 QDGDGFYTTYTFV

-1682 PQLLLAS
+1682 PQLLLSS

-1712 RFTVTCDGEDV
+1712 RFTVTCDGEEV
-1723 YTAQPIEEMGGTI
+1723 CTAQTIETMGGTM

-1749 PDPNRASQRTLAVSV
+1749 PDPNKASQRTLAISG
-1764 GDDVGNTTVPKTM
+1764 GDDVGNTTAPKTM

-1803 IPIPSMGLSDAELSL
+1803 IPIPSTGLSDAQLSL
-1818 VGTMKDGTPF
+1818 VGTMANGTPF

-1867 AVTDTASRSASLCF
+1867 AVTDTASRSATLCF

-1906 SGDTVTLTATPDSG
+1906 PGDTVTLTATPDSG
-1920 YRFVGWTLAGVS
+1920 YRFVGWSLAGVS
-1932 GVDTTLP
+1932 GVDTTSSV
-1939 EITFTM
+1939 ITFTM
-1945 PDGKNVTAVA
+1945 PDGKNVTAEA
-1955 QFEANSTPPAPE
+1955 QFE
-1967 KNTVAVSATVGGSVS
+1967 
-1982 GGGEYAS
+1982 
-1989 GDTVT
+1989 
-1994 LTATPDSGYR
+1994 
-2004 FVGWLL
+2004 
-2010 AGVSDVDTTLPEIT
+2010 
-2024 FTMPDGKNV
+2024 
-2033 TAMAQFKA
+2033 A

-2049 FTGGGSGGNTYI
+2049 VTGRGSTGS
-2061 IAGNIGNTGNI
+2061 IG
-2072 ANGRY
+2072 NGRY
-2077 AQKGEMVEVTLPNG
+2077 AQKGEMVEVTLPLG

-2105 KTRIFV
+2105 RTRIFV
-2111 PISAAAD
+2111 PISAVVD

-2127 NGQYYFGANNVSFAD
+2127 SGQYYFGANDVSFAD

-2149 SNIIFAAQREIFKG
+2149 SNILFAAQREIFKG
-2163 MGNGIFN
+2163 TGSGIFE

-2175 DRSMVIAVLYR
+2175 NRTMVITVLYR
-2186 LAGSPSVRGT
+2186 LAGSPSVSGT
-2196 ASYTDVES
+2196 ASYTDVEP

-2218 GIVAG
+2218 GIVQG
-2223 YGNGLFGVSDVITR
+2223 YGNGVFGVSDVITR
-2237 EQLCAMLT
+2237 EQLCTMLT
-2245 RFCDYMNY
+2245 RFCDCMNY
-2253 SLPPVSES
+2253 SLPPVGES

-2284 GLIYGVPGGAFAPLE
+2284 GLVNGVPGGAFAPLE

-2309 MERMIHSIL
+2309 MERMIRSLL

>member
-1 MKNRIVS
+1 MKKRIIS
-8 WLLSVAFIVGL
+8 WLLSVAIIVGL
-19 IPATAITALASEAEA
+19 IPATAVTVLASEPEA

-40 YISVSVSRENGGFT
+40 YISVSVSRRNGGFT
-54 VKTVEGD
+54 VQTVEGD

-109 AVTKSPAGDSI
+109 AVTKSPAGDSV

-129 TVTQTVALA
+129 TVTQTVSLA

-145 GMVAISVN
+145 GMVSISVN

-161 VPVQARLLLDTGLG
+161 VPVQARLLLDTCLG

-190 TVTVQQERVIDGS
+190 TVTVQQERVIEGA

-209 LYASDDAYSPSVMAY
+209 LFASDDAYSPSVMAY
-224 SVHNAEKPYKVAFAH
+224 SIHNAEKPYKVAFAH

-252 STNLDFTE
+252 GTNLDFTE

-275 YDLGRIAGGSSAA
+275 YDLGSIAGGSSAA
-288 MNSYYGVFSNHQT
+288 MNSYYGVFSNHHT

-327 SKSNVGRADFAISV
+327 SKSNVGQADFAISV

-348 ETAKDLKD
+348 ETAKDLKN

-376 VAEQDFTTIDAYTFV
+376 VAEQDYTTTDAYTFI

-406 FEAKVSPEAH
+406 FEAKASAEAH
-416 YERITVSVY
+416 YERITVGVY

-445 YVLLPGTE
+445 YVLLPGTD
-453 DNVPQVNFAA
+453 DNVPKVNFAA

-484 SMLDNEGNWTLKAYR
+484 SMLANEGNWTLKAYR
-499 EDGSAGVDIPHSN
+499 EDGSAGVDIPHTN

-522 ALTEDMELADGDWY
+522 ALTEDMELAEGDWY

-548 GEGYMVSPE
+548 GEEYMVSPE

-584 AVVEFDGDSVN
+584 AVVEFDGTSAN
-595 PDKKKYKICTF
+595 PDKKNYKICTF

-667 PNVKNSVLINDCL
+667 PEVKNSVLINDCL

-717 SRTSVWTGRAAI
+717 ARTSVWTGRAAI

-736 ANYSLA
+736 ANYSLT
-742 PYDENGNRISLLN
+742 PYDENGKRISLVN
-755 DGDKYKV
+755 DGETKYKV
-762 GNEKGFSESNEAI
+762 GDEKGFSESNEAI

-780 NVGAVGQTLSGL
+780 SIGAVGQTLSGL

-802 RMYKTNGGIVE
+802 RMYKTDGGRVDS
-813 NEIGTVVSF
+813 EIGTVVSF

-880 NADWTKQEAK
+880 NADWTKQEAT

-959 FRSKNNIP
+959 FRSKNNVPI
-967 VPDELY
+967 PDELY

-1029 LECKKATLTLGMTGV
+1029 LECKKATLSLGLTGV
-1044 SLSAQDIGIKAL
+1044 SLSAQGIGIKAL
-1056 PGFTAIRRMGLS
+1056 PGFTAIERMGLS

-1076 MRANIVVDLFQGVI
+1076 MRANIVLNLFQGVI
-1090 YGGGYLV
+1090 KGSGYLV

-1110 FARAKLQVPN
+1110 FARANLQVPE
-1120 SIPIVGGMSIG
+1120 SIPIAGGMKIG
-1131 GADLGLNSDKIW
+1131 GVDLGLNSDKIW
-1143 GAIDVLS
+1143 GAVDVLF

-1190 TESGHTLYAR
+1190 TESGLTLYAR
-1200 VGTNTQLMASNMED
+1200 VGTNTQLLASNLKD
-1214 NGGLVLMSDPGVY
+1214 NGRPVLMSDPGVS
-1227 LKSDSN
+1227 LKSDAN

-1255 DAESEADAK
+1255 DAESADDAK
-1264 TKAAAITIGSAA
+1264 TKAAEITVGSTA
-1276 GTNDYG
+1276 GADDYG
-1282 LVLYDAQ
+1282 LVLYDVQ
-1289 QNNLSVANANLTYD
+1289 QENLGTANANLTYD
-1303 ETTKRATFAFT
+1303 ETAKRATFAFT
-1314 ATDATKYNKTW
+1314 ATDVNKYNKTW

-1334 VLLYNV
+1334 VMLYNV
-1340 EEVPEVTSVSGMA
+1340 AAVPEVTSVSGTA
-1353 NGDTIDLTWNGT
+1353 NGDTINLTWDGT
-1365 NMSELDKISFYL
+1365 NKSELDKVSFYL
-1377 CKNNDVTDTDP
+1377 CKNNDVNETDP
-1388 GYRIGMVED
+1388 GYRIGVVED

-1428 DEVNGVVFSTGEKLS
+1428 DEVNGVVFSTGEKMH
-1443 WHNSNTPGR
+1443 WINSNTPGSA
-1452 VVILGAK
+1452 VISNAK

-1488 TVTDFEQVS
+1488 TATDFEQVS

-1505 TVIQVGGTY
+1505 TVIRVGGTY
-1514 QAIDPQDN
+1514 QAPDPQDN

-1531 AEKKY
+1531 AEKSY

-1548 GSGESALRGEEVK
+1548 GSGESALRGDEVK
-1561 TSAIYLPTASTPTLT
+1561 TSPIYLPTASTPTLT

-1581 TAHRR
+1581 TAQRR
-1586 VVEEAGIGSNGTV
+1586 VVEEAGISANGTV
-1599 VTTDVTKT
+1599 VTTDVAKT
-1607 VYTANALTVT
+1607 VYTANAFTVT
-1617 AKADEAVSGTW
+1617 ARANEAVSGTW

-1634 ATAFE
+1634 ATEFE

-1646 ELSDLPDGEHSI
+1646 PLSDLPDGEHSI

-1664 EDGDGFYTTYTFV
+1664 QDGDGFYTTYTFV

-1682 PQLLLAS
+1682 PQLLLSS

-1712 RFTVTCDGEDV
+1712 RFTVTCDGEEV
-1723 YTAQPIEEMGGTI
+1723 CTAQTIETMGGTI

-1749 PDPNRASQRTLAVSV
+1749 PNPNKASQRTLAVSV
-1764 GDDVGNTTVPKTM
+1764 GDDVGNTTAPKTM

-1784 AELTDIMVMVNGQ
+1784 ADLTDIMVMVNGR

-1803 IPIPSMGLSDAELSL
+1803 IPIPSTGLSDAELSL
-1818 VGTMKDGTPF
+1818 VGTMANGTPF

-1881 GAPAGNTVAVSTTIG
+1881 GAPAGNTVAVSSTIG

-1906 SGDTVTLTATPDSG
+1906 AGDTVTLTAKPDSG
-1920 YRFVGWTLAGVS
+1920 YRFVGWSLAGVS
-1932 GVDTTLP
+1932 GVDTTSA
-1939 EITFTM
+1939 EITFVM
-1945 PDGKNVTAVA
+1945 PDGKNVTAEA
-1955 QFEANSTPPAPE
+1955 HFEA
-1967 KNTVAVSATVGGSVS
+1967 K
-1982 GGGEYAS
+1982 
-1989 GDTVT
+1989 
-1994 LTATPDSGYR
+1994 
-2004 FVGWLL
+2004 
-2010 AGVSDVDTTLPEIT
+2010 
-2024 FTMPDGKNV
+2024 
-2033 TAMAQFKA
+2033 
-2041 NPSPSAPT
+2041 PSPSAPNT
-2049 FTGGGSGGNTYI
+2049 TGGGGG
-2061 IAGNIGNTGNI
+2061 GSTGSI
-2072 ANGRY
+2072 SYGRY
-2077 AQKGEMVEVTLPNG
+2077 AQKGETVEVSLPLG

-2105 KTRIFV
+2105 RSRIFV
-2111 PISAAAD
+2111 PISAEAD
-2118 GKVKFIAPK
+2118 GRVKFIAPK
-2127 NGQYYFGANNVSFAD
+2127 SGQYYFGANEVSFAD

-2149 SNIIFAAQREIFKG
+2149 SNILFAAQREIFKG
-2163 MGNGIFN
+2163 TGEGIFE
-2170 PEGAM
+2170 PESAM
-2175 DRSMVIAVLYR
+2175 DRTMVITVLYR
-2186 LAGSPSVRGT
+2186 LAGSPTVSGT

-2218 GIVAG
+2218 GIVKG
-2223 YGNGLFGVSDVITR
+2223 YGDGVFGVSDVITR
-2237 EQLCAMLT
+2237 EQLCTMLT
-2245 RFCDYMNY
+2245 RFCDCMNY
-2253 SLPPVSES
+2253 SLPPVVES

-2284 GLIYGVPGGAFAPLE
+2284 GLVNGVPGGAFAPLE

-2309 MERMIHSIL
+2309 MERMIRSLL

>member
-1 MKNRIVS
+1 MKKRIVS
-8 WLLSVAFIVGL
+8 WLLSVAMIVGL
-19 IPATAITALASEAEA
+19 IPTSAVTALASESEA
-34 ETVSDA
+34 ETVSDT
-40 YISVSVSRENGGFT
+40 YISVSVSRKNGGFT
-54 VKTVEGD
+54 IKTVEGD

-86 RVGEGENVKEY
+86 RVGEGANVKEY

-109 AVTKSPAGDSI
+109 EVSKSPAGDSI

-145 GMVAISVN
+145 GMVAIRIN

-161 VPVQARLLLDTGLG
+161 VPVQARMLLDTCLG

-190 TVTVQQERVIDGS
+190 TVTVQQERLIEGA

-209 LYASDDAYSPSVMAY
+209 LFASNDAYSPSVMAY
-224 SVHNAEKPYKVAFAH
+224 TIHNAEKPYKVAFAH

-260 ANNEYLTA
+260 ENNEYLTA

-275 YDLGRIAGGSSAA
+275 YDLGSIASGSSAA
-288 MNSYYGVFSNHQT
+288 INSYYGVFSNHKT

-312 APVRLELNSA
+312 APIRLELNPA
-322 KDGFV
+322 KDGFI
-327 SKSNVGRADFAISV
+327 SKSNVGQADFAISV

-348 ETAKDLKD
+348 ETAKDLKN

-366 LRSLNDQGEP
+366 LRSLNDQGQP
-376 VAEQDFTTIDAYTFV
+376 VAEQDFTTTDAYTFV

-406 FEAKVSPEAH
+406 FEAKVSSEAH
-416 YERITVSVY
+416 YERITVGVY

-438 KLGERMA
+438 KLGERLA

-453 DNVPQVNFAA
+453 DNVPKVNFAA

-484 SMLDNEGNWTLKAYR
+484 SMLANEGNWTLKAYR
-499 EDGSAGVDIPHSN
+499 EDGSVGVVIPHTN

-522 ALTEDMELADGDWY
+522 ALTEDMELAEGDWY

-548 GEGYMVSPE
+548 GEEYMVSPE
-557 NAKQSAPELHFTVSP
+557 NAKQSAPELHFTVST

-584 AVVEFDGDSVN
+584 AVVEFDGTSAN
-595 PDKKKYKICTF
+595 PDKKNYKICTF

-667 PNVKNSVLINDCL
+667 PEVKNSVLINDCL

-695 KPTSAFG
+695 KSTSAFG

-717 SRTSVWTGRAAI
+717 ARTSVWTGRAAI

-742 PYDENGNRISLLN
+742 PYDENGKRISLVN
-755 DGDKYKV
+755 DGVESGKTKYKV
-762 GNEKGFSESNEAI
+762 GDEKGFSESNEAI

-780 NVGAVGQTLSGL
+780 SVGAVGQTLSGL

-802 RMYKTNGGIVE
+802 RMYKTDGGRVDS
-813 NEIGTVVSF
+813 EIGTVVSF

-880 NADWTKQEAK
+880 NADWTKQEAT

-959 FRSKNNIP
+959 FRSKNNVPI
-967 VPDELY
+967 PDELY

-1029 LECKKATLTLGMTGV
+1029 LECKKATLSLGLTGV
-1044 SLSAQDIGIKAL
+1044 SLNAQGIGIKAL
-1056 PGFTAIRRMGLS
+1056 PGFTAIERMGLS

-1076 MRANIVVDLFQGVI
+1076 MRANIVVNLFQGVI
-1090 YGGGYLV
+1090 RGSGYLV

-1110 FARAKLQVPN
+1110 FARAKLQVPD
-1120 SIPIVGGMSIG
+1120 SIPVAGGMAIG
-1131 GADLGLNSDKIW
+1131 GVDLGLNSEKIW
-1143 GAIDVLS
+1143 GAVDVLF

-1190 TESGHTLYAR
+1190 TESGLTLYAR
-1200 VGTNTQLMASNMED
+1200 VGTNTQLMVSNLKD
-1214 NGGLVLMSDPGVY
+1214 NGGLVLMSAPGVS

-1233 RQNHTFN
+1233 RENHTFN
-1240 LGQRGTDNA
+1240 LGQRDTDNA

-1264 TKAAAITIGSAA
+1264 TKAEAITIGSAA
-1276 GTNDYG
+1276 GENDYG
-1282 LVLYDAQ
+1282 LVRYDAQ

-1314 ATDATKYNKTW
+1314 ATDEDKYNKTW
-1325 YLTTPSGSD
+1325 YLTTPPSSD

-1340 EEVPEVTSVSGMA
+1340 AAVPEVTAVSGTA
-1353 NGDTIDLTWNGT
+1353 NGDTINLTWNGT
-1365 NMSELDKISFYL
+1365 NMSELDKVSFYL
-1377 CKNNDVTDTDP
+1377 CKNNDANETDP
-1388 GYRIGMVED
+1388 GYRIGVVED
-1397 SAVLESGRHTLTVP
+1397 SAVLESGSHTLTVP
-1411 GDVPSG
+1411 VDVPSG

-1428 DEVNGVVFSTGEKLS
+1428 DEVNGVVFSTGEKLRWS
-1443 WHNSNTPGR
+1443 NSNMPGIA
-1452 VVILGAK
+1452 VISDAK

-1464 QYELTLQQDAN
+1464 QYELTLQQDGN
-1475 TDGYLVSIYNEDG
+1475 TDGYLVSIYHEDG
-1488 TVTDFEQVS
+1488 TATDFEHVS
-1497 YESAESGD
+1497 YESAKSGD
-1505 TVIQVGGTY
+1505 TVIRVGGTY
-1514 QAIDPQDN
+1514 QAPDPQDN

-1531 AEKKY
+1531 AEKSY
-1536 IIGVTPYHTVDM
+1536 VIGVTPYHIVDM
-1548 GSGESALRGEEVK
+1548 GNGESALRGDEVK
-1561 TSAIYLPTASTPTLT
+1561 TAPIYLPTASTPTLT

-1581 TAHRR
+1581 TAQRR
-1586 VVEEAGIGSNGTV
+1586 VVEEAGISAGGTV
-1599 VTTDVTKT
+1599 VTTDVVKA

-1617 AKADEAVSGTW
+1617 ARANEAVSGTW

-1646 ELSDLPDGEHSI
+1646 PLSDLPDGEHSI

-1664 EDGDGFYTTYTFV
+1664 QDGDGFYTTYTFV

-1682 PQLLLAS
+1682 PQLLLSS

-1701 VTLTGT
+1701 VTLTGI
-1707 CDSDA
+1707 CDRDA
-1712 RFTVTCDGEDV
+1712 RFTVTCDGEEV
-1723 YTAQPIEEMGGTI
+1723 CTAQTIETMGGTM

-1749 PDPNRASQRTLAVSV
+1749 PDPNKASWRTLAVSV
-1764 GDDVGNTTVPKTM
+1764 GDDVGNTTAPKTM

-1784 AELTDIMVMVNGQ
+1784 AELTNIMVMVNGQ

-1803 IPIPSMGLSDAELSL
+1803 IPIPSTGLSNAELSL
-1818 VGTMKDGTPF
+1818 VGTMANGTPF

-1906 SGDTVTLTATPDSG
+1906 PGDTVTLTATPDSG
-1920 YRFVGWTLAGVS
+1920 YRFVGWSLAGVS
-1932 GVDTTLP
+1932 GVDTTSAV
-1939 EITFTM
+1939 ITFTM
-1945 PDGKNVTAVA
+1945 PDGKNVTA
-1955 QFEANSTPPAPE
+1955 EA
-1967 KNTVAVSATVGGSVS
+1967 
-1982 GGGEYAS
+1982 
-1989 GDTVT
+1989 
-1994 LTATPDSGYR
+1994 R
-2004 FVGWLL
+2004 
-2010 AGVSDVDTTLPEIT
+2010 
-2024 FTMPDGKNV
+2024 
-2033 TAMAQFKA
+2033 FKA

-2049 FTGGGSGGNTYI
+2049 VTGGGS
-2061 IAGNIGNTGNI
+2061 TGSI
-2072 ANGRY
+2072 SNGRY
-2077 AQKGEMVEVTLPNG
+2077 AQKGEMVEAPLPLG

-2105 KTRIFV
+2105 RTRIFV
-2111 PISAAAD
+2111 PISAVVD

-2127 NGQYYFGANNVSFAD
+2127 SGQYYFGANDVSFAD

-2149 SNIIFAAQREIFKG
+2149 SNILFAAQREIFKG
-2163 MGNGIFN
+2163 TGKGIFE

-2175 DRSMVIAVLYR
+2175 DRTMVITVLYR
-2186 LAGSPSVRGT
+2186 LAGSPSVSGT
-2196 ASYTDVES
+2196 SSYTDVEA
-2204 GSWYHDAVLWGEEK
+2204 GSWYHNAVLWGEEK
-2218 GIVAG
+2218 GIVKG
-2223 YGNGLFGVSDVITR
+2223 YGGGVFGVSDVITR
-2237 EQLCAMLT
+2237 EQLCTMLK
-2245 RFCDYMNY
+2245 RFCDCMNY
-2253 SLPPVSES
+2253 SLPSVVES

-2284 GLIYGVPGGAFAPLE
+2284 GLVNGVPGGAFAPLE

-2304 ECSAV
+2304 ESSAV
-2309 MERMIHSIL
+2309 MERMIRSLL
-2318 GAN
+2318 GSK